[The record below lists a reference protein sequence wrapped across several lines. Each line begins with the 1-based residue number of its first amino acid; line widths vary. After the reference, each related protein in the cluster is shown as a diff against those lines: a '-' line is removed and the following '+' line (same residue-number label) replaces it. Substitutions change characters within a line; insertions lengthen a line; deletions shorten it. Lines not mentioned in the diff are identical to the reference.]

1 VSDPIK
7 TIKMKITIIYDNTAY
22 DKNLIGDFGFA
33 CLVEAHDK
41 RILFD
46 TGAKGPI
53 LLSNMR
59 KLDIDPESI
68 DEIFIS
74 HDHWDHQGGLGEF
87 LKIRPVRVYV
97 PSEFQTIVNSPD
109 VIRISKP
116 IKLHDGIYSTSELKG
131 IEYDLTEISLAVQT
145 TKGIVVVVGCSHPLV
160 GQILDDASQWGDI
173 YAIVGGLHGF
183 TDFEKV
189 KDLELICATHCTKHK
204 SELKSLYPDA
214 FIDGGAGRIIE
225 IL

>member
-1 VSDPIK
+1 
-7 TIKMKITIIYDNTAY
+7 MKVTIIYDNTAH
-22 DKNLIGDFGFA
+22 DKNLQGDFGFA

-46 TGAKGPI
+46 TGAKGAI
-53 LLSNMR
+53 LLANMR
-59 KLDIDPESI
+59 KLEIDPASI

-74 HDHWDHQGGLGEF
+74 HDHWDHQGGLDDV
-87 LKIRPVRVYV
+87 LKIRAVRVYV
-97 PSEFQTIVNSPD
+97 PSQFQTDVNSPD

-131 IEYDLTEISLAVQT
+131 IEYDLTEISLAVETQ
-145 TKGIVVVVGCSHPLV
+145 KGIVVVVGCSHPLV
-160 GQILDDASQWGDI
+160 ATILDDASQWGNVH
-173 YAIVGGLHGF
+173 AILGGLHGF
-183 TDFEKV
+183 NDFEKV
-189 KDLELICATHCTKHK
+189 KNLDLICATHCTKHK